1 MAVEFPKESKKVRS
15 LSLLCESLCRFYV
28 LGIGLLEAAM
38 IPTPKKSRERLA
50 SNRRRFPLPYRPLH
64 LEIDQSLQFDAI
76 FHRKL
81 AHKIIDKAIDRKAHG
96 LPLAEPTL
104 LHIEDLFSTD
114 LAHRS
119 FMLGSVTRAS
129 NRDGWVCVGTAAG
142 IDQQSVTLGV
152 VLAALE
158 VFRHVHQAP
167 VSGAALAD
175 TDTLGNDVAG
185 SLVGRVHH
193 LCPGI
198 LVLPVTGQRNTD
210 YLAT

>member
-1 MAVEFPKESKKVRS
+1 M
-15 LSLLCESLCRFYV
+15 
-28 LGIGLLEAAM
+28 LGIGLLEGHASNAQ
-38 IPTPKKSRERLA
+38 KSRERLA
-50 SNRRRFPLPYRPLH
+50 SNRRRFPLPYRSLH
-64 LEIDQSLQFDAI
+64 LEIDQSLEFNAI

-81 AHKIIDKAIDRKAHG
+81 AHEIIDKAIDRKAHG
-96 LPLAEPTL
+96 LPLAEPAL
-104 LHIEDLFSTD
+104 LHVEDLFRAD

-119 FMLGSVTRAS
+119 FMLGGVTRAS
-129 NRDGWVCVGTAAG
+129 NRDGRVGVGTAAG
-142 IDQQSVTLGV
+142 IDQQSVALGV

-158 VFRHVHQAP
+158 MFRHVHQTP

-185 SLVGRVHH
+185 GFVGRVHH

-198 LVLPVTGQRNTD
+198 LVLPVAGQRNAD